1 MADQPAIPVKTRV
14 ALDLNDD
21 SDLDIDLSGF
31 APRPAAAPQA
41 PTPSDALRQ
50 ASERQGFHARPEAPV
65 KQAPRAKVAKA
76 KPAPVEPVLRR
87 RTRPKTGRV
96 HQLNVKLTRETIEY
110 VYDLADTRGWIVA
123 EVIEHA
129 LELLKAA
136 PQGKAKRLRE
146 RSSS

>member
-1 MADQPAIPVKTRV
+1 MAEQTPAPAKTRV

-65 KQAPRAKVAKA
+65 KEPTRAKPVKA
-76 KPAPVEPVLRR
+76 KPTPVEPLLRR
-87 RTRPKTGRV
+87 RTRPKTRRV

-123 EVIEHA
+123 EVIERA
-129 LELLKAA
+129 LELLKAT
-136 PQGKAKRLRE
+136 PEGKAKRLRE
-146 RSSS
+146 RS

>member
-1 MADQPAIPVKTRV
+1 MAEPTPAPIKTRV

-31 APRPAAAPQA
+31 APRPATAPQA

-65 KQAPRAKVAKA
+65 KEPARAKPVKA
-76 KPAPVEPVLRR
+76 KPTPVEPILRR

-123 EVIEHA
+123 EVIERA
-129 LELLKAA
+129 LELLKAT
-136 PQGKAKRLRE
+136 PEGKAKRLRE
-146 RSSS
+146 RP

>member
-1 MADQPAIPVKTRV
+1 MAEQTPAPAKTRV

-41 PTPSDALRQ
+41 PAPSDALRQ

-65 KQAPRAKVAKA
+65 KEPTRAKPVKS
-76 KPAPVEPVLRR
+76 KPTPVEPIVRR

-123 EVIEHA
+123 EVVERA
-129 LELLKAA
+129 LELLKAT
-136 PQGKAKRLRE
+136 PEGKAKRLRE
-146 RSSS
+146 RS

>member
-1 MADQPAIPVKTRV
+1 MAEQTPAPAKTRV

-50 ASERQGFHARPEAPV
+50 ASERQGFHARPEAPF
-65 KQAPRAKVAKA
+65 KEPTRAKPVKA
-76 KPAPVEPVLRR
+76 KPTPVEPLVRR

-123 EVIEHA
+123 EVVERA
-129 LELLKAA
+129 LELLKAT
-136 PQGKAKRLRE
+136 PEGKAKRLRE
-146 RSSS
+146 RS

>member
-1 MADQPAIPVKTRV
+1 MAEQTPAPIKTRV
-14 ALDLNDD
+14 ALDLDDD

-31 APRPAAAPQA
+31 APRPATAPQA
-41 PTPSDALRQ
+41 PTLSDALRQ

-65 KQAPRAKVAKA
+65 KEPARAKPVKA

-123 EVIEHA
+123 EVIERA
-129 LELLKAA
+129 LELLKAT
-136 PQGKAKRLRE
+136 PEGKAKRLRE
-146 RSSS
+146 RS

>member
-1 MADQPAIPVKTRV
+1 MAEQTPAPAKTRV

-41 PTPSDALRQ
+41 PAPSDALRQ
-50 ASERQGFHARPEAPV
+50 ASERQGFHARSEAPV
-65 KQAPRAKVAKA
+65 KEPTRAKPVKA
-76 KPAPVEPVLRR
+76 KPTPVEPIVRR
-87 RTRPKTGRV
+87 RTRAKTGRV

-123 EVIEHA
+123 EVMERA
-129 LELLKAA
+129 LELLKAT
-136 PQGKAKRLRE
+136 PEGKAKRLRE
-146 RSSS
+146 RS

>member
-1 MADQPAIPVKTRV
+1 MADQTPVPIKTRV
-14 ALDLNDD
+14 SLDLNDD

-31 APRPAAAPQA
+31 APRPAAALQA

-50 ASERQGFHARPEAPV
+50 ASERQGFHARHETPL
-65 KQAPRAKVAKA
+65 KQAPRSKAIKA
-76 KPAPVEPVLRR
+76 KPTPVEPVLRR

-129 LELLKAA
+129 LELLKAT
-136 PQGKAKRLRE
+136 PEGKAKHLRE
-146 RSSS
+146 RS

>member
-1 MADQPAIPVKTRV
+1 MAEQTPAPVKTRV

-41 PTPSDALRQ
+41 PTASDALKQ

-65 KQAPRAKVAKA
+65 KEPVRSKPAKA
-76 KPAPVEPVLRR
+76 KPTPVEPVLRR

-96 HQLNVKLTRETIEY
+96 HQLNVKLTREAIEY

-123 EVIEHA
+123 EVIERA
-129 LELLKAA
+129 LELLKAS
-136 PQGKAKRLRE
+136 PEGKAKRLRE
-146 RSSS
+146 RS

>member
-1 MADQPAIPVKTRV
+1 MADQTPVPIKTRV
-14 ALDLNDD
+14 SLDLNDD

-31 APRPAAAPQA
+31 APRPAAAPLA

-50 ASERQGFHARPEAPV
+50 ASERQGFHARHETPF
-65 KQAPRAKVAKA
+65 KQAPRSKAIKA
-76 KPAPVEPVLRR
+76 KPTPVEPVLRR

-129 LELLKAA
+129 LELLKAT
-136 PQGKAKRLRE
+136 PEGKAKHLRE
-146 RSSS
+146 RS

>member
-1 MADQPAIPVKTRV
+1 MAEHTPAPAKTRV

-31 APRPAAAPQA
+31 APRPAAPPQG
-41 PTPSDALRQ
+41 PKPSDALRQ

-65 KQAPRAKVAKA
+65 KEPARAKTLKA
-76 KPAPVEPVLRR
+76 KPTPVEPVLRR
-87 RTRPKTGRV
+87 RTRPKSGRV

-123 EVIEHA
+123 EVIERA
-129 LELLKAA
+129 LEILKAT
-136 PQGKAKRLRE
+136 PEGKAKRLRE
-146 RSSS
+146 RS

>member
-1 MADQPAIPVKTRV
+1 MAEQTPAPAKTRV

-31 APRPAAAPQA
+31 APRPATAPHT

-65 KQAPRAKVAKA
+65 KEPARSKPIKA

-123 EVIEHA
+123 EVMERA
-129 LELLKAA
+129 LELLKAT
-136 PQGKAKRLRE
+136 PEGKAKRLRE
-146 RSSS
+146 RS

>member
-1 MADQPAIPVKTRV
+1 MAEQTPAPIKTRV

-41 PTPSDALRQ
+41 PTASDALKQ

-65 KQAPRAKVAKA
+65 KEPVRTRPAKA
-76 KPAPVEPVLRR
+76 KPTPVEPVLRR

-129 LELLKAA
+129 LELLKTT
-136 PQGKAKRLRE
+136 PEGKAKRLRE
-146 RSSS
+146 RS

>member
-1 MADQPAIPVKTRV
+1 MAEQTPAPAKTRV

-31 APRPAAAPQA
+31 APRPAAAPLA
-41 PTPSDALRQ
+41 PAPSDALRQ

-65 KQAPRAKVAKA
+65 KEPTRAKPVKA
-76 KPAPVEPVLRR
+76 KPTPVEPIVRR

-123 EVIEHA
+123 EVIERA
-129 LELLKAA
+129 LELLKAT
-136 PQGKAKRLRE
+136 PEGKAKRLRE
-146 RSSS
+146 RS